1 MNQKKAYIYAGVAI
15 FFWSTVATVF
25 KLALQ
30 YLTPAT
36 LVLIASGSALLV
48 LFLVNIIRG
57 NLSQLGAMKW
67 KDLVRSGVL
76 GFLSPFLYY
85 LILFKAYDLL
95 PAQLAQP
102 LNMVWPI
109 VLVFLSVPLLGQKI
123 GWRSFLAL
131 LICFTGVLFIS
142 SKGDLFNYRNTNS
155 VGVFL
160 ALGSSLIWSAYFIFN
175 LRDKKSEEIKLLM
188 NFFFSTLFIFLY
200 CLLTGNLQMPH
211 WKGIVSGVY
220 IGLFEMGLTYLL
232 WLKALRLIATTDK
245 ISSLVYIAP
254 FISLIFIHYILG
266 ETIYYTTLAGL
277 VMIAAGILYQK
288 AGS

>member
-142 SKGDLFNYRNTNS
+142 SKGDLFNYKNTNS